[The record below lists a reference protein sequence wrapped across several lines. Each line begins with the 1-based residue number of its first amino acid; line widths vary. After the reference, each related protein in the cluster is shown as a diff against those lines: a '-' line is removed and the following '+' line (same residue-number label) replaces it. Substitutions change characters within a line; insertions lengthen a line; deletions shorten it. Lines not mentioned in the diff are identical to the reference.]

1 MTKFRRWVF
10 KFLTGFD
17 LIEYQELLQLANRVN
32 NNGTEV
38 LQLTN
43 SIRQENK
50 EILEFNNKVLEHN
63 KKVLDITNKTI
74 EDCRS
79 VLVLCQEMNANETT
93 SMEG

>member
-50 EILEFNNKVLEHN
+50 EILEFNSKVLEHN
-63 KKVLDITNKTI
+63 KKVLDITKKTI

-79 VLVLCQEMNANETT
+79 VLALCQEMNVNETEN
-93 SMEG
+93 MEG